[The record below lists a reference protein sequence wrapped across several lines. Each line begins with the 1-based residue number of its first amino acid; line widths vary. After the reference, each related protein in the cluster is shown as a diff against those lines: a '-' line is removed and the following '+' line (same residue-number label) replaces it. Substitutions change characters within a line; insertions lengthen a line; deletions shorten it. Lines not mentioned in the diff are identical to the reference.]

1 MNPTLKKI
9 AICYVGLIIILIP
22 LMKLGLPLFGILKVL
37 MAVPPLLLGT
47 LIILASFRQN

>member
-22 LMKLGLPLFGILKVL
+22 LMKLGLPLLGILKVL
-37 MAVPPLLLGT
+37 LAIPPLVFGVLV
-47 LIILASFRQN
+47 ILAALRES